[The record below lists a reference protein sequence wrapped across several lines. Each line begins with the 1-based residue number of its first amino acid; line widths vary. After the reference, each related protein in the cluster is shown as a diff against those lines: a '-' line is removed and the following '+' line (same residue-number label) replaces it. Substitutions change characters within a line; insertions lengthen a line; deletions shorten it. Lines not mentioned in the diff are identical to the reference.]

1 LINQQEFT
9 MADFD
14 RFFNLTPHAISL
26 LRYFGRPEDPGWEII
41 EVEPSGTVVRVAEFQ
56 AAPNRGA
63 LPAVNGVE
71 CVCAPVDAGVHGLP
85 EPVPGVAYLVSYRVA
100 RAVDRA
106 DVFAPDT
113 GPESAVRGDDGQIHY
128 VRRLIASGG
137 R

>member
-1 LINQQEFT
+1 

>member
-1 LINQQEFT
+1 MT
-9 MADFD
+9 DFI
-14 RFFNLTPHAISL
+14 RFVNLTPHTISL
-26 LRYFGRPEDPGWEII
+26 FRVFGGSEENGWEIVDI
-41 EVEPSGTVVRVAEFQ
+41 EPSGTVVRVAEFQ
-56 AAPNRGA
+56 TAPNRGI

-71 CVCAPVDAGVHGLP
+71 CCSAPVDAGVHGLP

-113 GPESAVRGDDGQIHY
+113 GPESAVRGDDGQIRY

-137 R
+137 PSVDD

>member
-1 LINQQEFT
+1 MT
-9 MADFD
+9 DFV
-14 RFFNLTPHAISL
+14 RFINLTPHGISL
-26 LRYFGRPEDPGWEII
+26 LRYFGRPDDPGWEIVDI
-41 EVEPSGTVVRVAEFQ
+41 EPSGTVVRVQEFQ

-63 LPAVNGVE
+63 LPSVNGVE

-85 EPVPGVAYLVSYRVA
+85 EPVPGVAYVVSYRAA

-113 GPESAVRGDDGQIHY
+113 GPESAVRGDDGQILY

-137 R
+137 EVTHA